1 MGGRVAEG
9 GRSAAL
15 GAGTTGAGA
24 GAAGGGTGAVA
35 AGLGPPWDRRAAA
48 LVMRRDPHPGHV
60 TMPSGSLS
68 GPTGVLQR
76 GQFMSRGPGGDET
89 KARDASIT

>member
-1 MGGRVAEG
+1 VPEG
-9 GRSAAL
+9 GGSAAL
-15 GAGTTGAGA
+15 GAGMTGAAGAGA
-24 GAAGGGTGAVA
+24 GGRRGAEA
-35 AGLGPPWDRRAAA
+35 AGLGPPCDRRAAA
-48 LVMRRDPHPGHV
+48 LVMRREPHPGHV

-89 KARDASIT
+89 KSRDASIT